1 MALISRLLLHG
12 PTVLVLE
19 DLHWA
24 DPTSLRLTEELSSLT
39 NGGPLLLVL
48 SRRPEPDPGVSA
60 LEASLGAERDLMVRK
75 LELAPLSQAAERDLA
90 RALLGEGTPDD
101 VADTVSKGAEGNP
114 LFLEER
120 LSSLLETHALVKAED
135 GGWRLDRRVPGELPE
150 ALERLVRSRVDRL
163 GPGSHEAIVGASVL
177 GPEFSLS
184 ALRTVTDL
192 NGGLVPALSELCS
205 AGLLSELRKRPEAT
219 YRFRH
224 GLIQEATYQGL
235 LRAQRRRLHARAAWG
250 LEEASAGHLEEAA
263 GLLGHHYA
271 MAGEPER
278 ATHYLGLAGD
288 HAASVFANEEAIA
301 SYRWAL
307 ELLGGDPVAPVSRAA
322 EFWLKLGD
330 IFLRTGRLAEARPA
344 LQEAASLSFHSAP
357 VLAARAY
364 CSLGQVETGDHR
376 HEEAFAALDAAAE
389 LLEASADKNAD
400 DWVGTWLDVQFALA
414 GVHYWRNEPEL
425 QAAVLA
431 RVRPVVEARGT
442 ARQKTHFYTSV
453 GIQRFRASRY
463 LVDESILADV
473 RSGWAAAVEGGL
485 ENEFYVARF
494 EVGFALLWRGD
505 LIGAQAEL
513 EGALAVTR
521 RAGDKPMELRCLTYL
536 ACARLR
542 QHDVAAVKEMA
553 PQNEELARAFVFPEY
568 VGMARAM
575 LSWVTWKE
583 GRFAEAE
590 LLGQEALEKWRT
602 GAAHYP
608 FYWVALWPL
617 MAVRHAGGRYEEAV
631 AAARE
636 LLSPDQMRLPLEL
649 ETTVDSAVAAWDSRQ
664 PEVARDRLGRAL
676 RLAELLD
683 FA

>member
-1 MALISRLLLHG
+1 M
-12 PTVLVLE
+12 LVLE

-39 NGGPLLLVL
+39 TGGPLLLVL
-48 SRRPEPDPGVSA
+48 TRRPEPDPGVSA
-60 LEASLGAERDLMVRK
+60 LEAAFGADPDLMVRK
-75 LELAPLSQAAERDLA
+75 LELTPLSQAVELDLA
-90 RALLGEGTPDD
+90 RALLGEGAPDE
-101 VADTVSKGAEGNP
+101 VADTVSEGAEGNP

-120 LSSLLETHALVKAED
+120 LSSLLETRTLVRAED
-135 GGWRLDRRVPGELPE
+135 GGWRLDQRVPGELPE

-163 GPGSHEAIVGASVL
+163 SLGSHEAIVGASVL
-177 GPEFSLS
+177 GPEFGLS
-184 ALRTVTDL
+184 ALRSVTDL
-192 NGGLVPALSELCS
+192 DGGLVPAVSELCS
-205 AGLLSELRKRPEAT
+205 AGLLSELRERPEPT

-235 LRAQRRRLHARAAWG
+235 LRAQRRRLHARAAWA
-250 LEEASAGHLEEAA
+250 LEKASAGHLEAAA
-263 GLLGHHYA
+263 GVLGHHYA

-278 ATHYLGLAGD
+278 AAHYLGLAGD

-307 ELLGGDPVAPVSRAA
+307 ELLGGDPGPPVSRAA

-330 IFLRTGRLAEARPA
+330 ISLRTGRLAEARPA
-344 LQEAASLSFHSAP
+344 LKEAASLSLHSAP

-364 CSLGQVETGDHR
+364 CSLGRVETEDHR
-376 HEEAFAALDAAAE
+376 YEEAFAALDAAAD
-389 LLEASADKNAD
+389 LLDASAEKDAD
-400 DWVGTWLDVQFALA
+400 DWVGTWLDVQLA
-414 GVHYWRNEPEL
+414 RAHVHYWRNEPEPI
-425 QAAVLA
+425 AAVLA
-431 RVRPVVEARGT
+431 QVRPVVEARGT
-442 ARQKTHFYTSV
+442 ARQRAHFYTSV
-453 GIQRFRASRY
+453 AVQRFRASRY
-463 LVDESILADV
+463 LVDESTLADL
-473 RSGWAAAVEGGL
+473 RSGWAAVVEGGL
-485 ENEFYVARF
+485 ENELYGTWF

-505 LIGAQAEL
+505 LVGAQTEL
-513 EGALAVTR
+513 EGVLGIAR
-521 RAGDKPMELRCLTYL
+521 RAGDKITELRCRTYL
-536 ACARLR
+536 ACARLCE
-542 QHDVAAVKEMA
+542 HDVAGVKEMA

-575 LSWVTWKE
+575 LSWVAWKE

-636 LLSPDQMRLPLEL
+636 LLSPDQMRLPASSKRQWSPPSQHGTAASLKSRG
-649 ETTVDSAVAAWDSRQ
+649 TGWARHCGWRSCSTSPDAVLAA
-664 PEVARDRLGRAL
+664 
-676 RLAELLD
+676 
-683 FA
+683 